1 MNVSKLSE
9 YKCYY
14 RQRLSVKVGMGI
26 GEQNEGNDKNVEN
39 QSGSAGNKGGNV
51 GNQGGNAGN
60 QGGNLRIGMELMNQ
74 NCGEG

>member
-1 MNVSKLSE
+1 
-9 YKCYY
+9 
-14 RQRLSVKVGMGI
+14 MGI

-51 GNQGGNAGN
+51 GNQGGN
-60 QGGNLRIGMELMNQ
+60 LRIGMELMNQ